1 MYDYDTFEIGNA
13 SLDSTAAPLGYNNS
27 STALTV
33 PKNYRM
39 KLRNVQITNLGTGS
53 ATALIEKVSPSGSAI
68 IIANP
73 AIAAGSTWP
82 SNGESPEYIIE
93 SGYYLQASIST
104 SGAIFATGEFIP
116 E

>member
-13 SLDSTAAPLGYNNS
+13 SISPTAAALGYNNAG
-27 STALTV
+27 TLTV
-33 PKNYRM
+33 SANYRL
-39 KLRNVQITNLGTGS
+39 KLRNVQITNAGTVA
-53 ATALIEKVSPSGSAI
+53 ATALIQKVGAAGTI
-68 IIANP
+68 TVANP
-73 AIAAGSTWP
+73 GIAAGETWP

-93 SGYYLQASIST
+93 SGYYLIASITT